1 MAEDYIFNQNVLTAV
16 GLGFL
21 NDCWVLLC
29 YDAFL
34 LLSLFSLTHSDSV
47 FTFFSTSRLSFIVKF
62 YITVYAARV
71 Y

>member
-47 FTFFSTSRLSFIVKF
+47 FTFFFYFKIKYHSLNST
-62 YITVYAARV
+62 
-71 Y
+71 